1 MKLYFKFCGNDAV
14 NRGMGWLNSFLATNC
29 AKVKASKHDDMV
41 IADEVG
47 APDTERQDLRTI
59 SLSELRRAARA
70 GDFLE
75 VQWSA
80 TVALAL
86 LHPELME

>member
-1 MKLYFKFCGNDAV
+1 
-14 NRGMGWLNSFLATNC
+14 MGWLNSFLATDC
-29 AKVKASKHDDMV
+29 VKAVKRHDN
-41 IADEVG
+41 AGNSEEVG
-47 APDTERQDLRTI
+47 AADTERQDLRTI
-59 SLSELRRAARA
+59 SLTDLRKAARD

-86 LHPELME
+86 LHPELMA

>member
-1 MKLYFKFCGNDAV
+1 
-14 NRGMGWLNSFLATNC
+14 MGWLNSFLAVGC
-29 AKVKASKHDDMV
+29 SKAKLKDLENLDVG
-41 IADEVG
+41 DEVG
-47 APDTERQDLRTI
+47 AADTERQDLRTI
-59 SLSELRRAARA
+59 TLSELREAARA